1 MSILSEILATK
12 HTEIARKSEQIPLG
26 IMQERLVDAPPVRNF
41 TQALRIENGPALI
54 AEVKKASPSKGII
67 RANFDPLEI
76 ATAYSEGGAN
86 CLSVLTDETYFMGH
100 TDYVTRIRQI
110 VDLPILRKD
119 FIIDPWQILE
129 SRILGADALLLIVA
143 ALPPKDLR
151 KLMDTTHTF
160 GMQALVEV
168 HNESELHEALDAGAT
183 LIGINNRDLHTFCTS
198 LNVTINIMKSLPHR
212 DDLTI
217 VSESG
222 IFTYKDLIMLRD
234 AGVGAVL
241 VGESLMREE
250 DVVKGTR
257 KLLGTLN

>member
-12 HTEIARKSEQIPLG
+12 HTEVARKSEQISLG
-26 IMQERLVDAPPVRNF
+26 MMQERLLDAPPVRNF
-41 TQALRIENGPALI
+41 SHALRIDNAPALI

-67 RANFDPLEI
+67 RENFNPLEI
-76 ATAYSEGGAN
+76 ATAYRDGGAN

-100 TDYVTRIRQI
+100 TDYVTRIRET

-151 KLMDTTHTF
+151 NLMHTTHSF

-168 HNESELHEALDAGAT
+168 HNESELHEALHVGAT

-198 LNVTINIMKSLPHR
+198 LNVTLDIMKSLPQR
-212 DDLTI
+212 DDLII

-222 IFTYKDLIMLRD
+222 IFTHKDLILLRD
-234 AGVGAVL
+234 AGVSAVL

-250 DVVKGTR
+250 DVAIGTR